1 MMYAAVEMAI
11 EAPAEEAQINNEV
24 CWMVC
29 LYYAQ
34 LGKRLGSKRP
44 EASA

>member
-1 MMYAAVEMAI
+1 MYAATEMAL
-11 EAPAEEAQINNEV
+11 EAPEQESQITAEV

-34 LGKRLGSKRP
+34 LRRR
-44 EASA
+44 

>member
-1 MMYAAVEMAI
+1 MYVATEMAL
-11 EAPAEEAQINNEV
+11 EAPAQEAQITAEV

-34 LGKRLGSKRP
+34 LRRR
-44 EASA
+44 